1 MFILHLPFITYN
13 TCRYS
18 ICKKIFLPKYIIFS
32 ICTIVDVILSYIVTN
47 KIQLLLIHFVYD
59 WLTRIPISMYL
70 CQLIDFICNCLRNR
84 IIQSLGQIQSYLFS
98 ILEIKTYGLGPRI
111 QDVEVFWYKTE
122 IKIIYFVPLC
132 LIVWLIPWPFFDI

>member
-47 KIQLLLIHFVYD
+47 KIQLLLIHFV
-59 WLTRIPISMYL
+59 
-70 CQLIDFICNCLRNR
+70 IDFICNCLRNR

-98 ILEIKTYGLGPRI
+98 ILEIKTCGLGPRI

-132 LIVWLIPWPFFDI
+132 LIVLIVSDCIRYNQKTTKVQKELIFF